1 MYLNGNTEHYK
12 NPIYPK
18 LIYLCKAT
26 CWRRSLRGHDRQLT
40 HELDPGKWSSSLLL
54 GMDTLLP
61 SPTVGVIFKDVA
73 LRELGVVE
81 IIWTICVTKPS

>member
-12 NPIYPK
+12 NAIYPK

-40 HELDPGKWSSSLLL
+40 HELDPGK
-54 GMDTLLP
+54 
-61 SPTVGVIFKDVA
+61 
-73 LRELGVVE
+73 
-81 IIWTICVTKPS
+81 